1 MSRNTVSILLSII
14 FWAFLTVPSV
24 LSLIDDSIDISIL
37 YESSEEEEEEKGSE
51 NIKDI
56 EITFSELNGKES
68 DFALTKTE
76 NYLGYYSKSYPK
88 PHLNLISPPPEVS

>member
-14 FWAFLTVPSV
+14 FWAFLTAPSV
-24 LSLIDDSIDISIL
+24 LSMIDDSIDISIL
-37 YESSEEEEEEKGSE
+37 YESSEEEEKGSE

-88 PHLNLISPPPEVS
+88 LHLNLISPPPEIS